1 MNHSLSCETI
11 KKQRRLE
18 LVLIY
23 KNRFLY
29 NVQKAL
35 DYFVITCGVIV
46 QIICATARFAGCL
59 VVKSLRVGL
68 MIVL

>member
-1 MNHSLSCETI
+1 M
-11 KKQRRLE
+11 
-18 LVLIY
+18 VLIY

-35 DYFVITCGVIV
+35 DYFVITFGVIV